1 MNREKIKV
9 DRDREKIKVKKKMID
24 YPRYNRK
31 SRKKNKKY
39 IVKTII
45 INLATVLNYY
55 K

>member
-31 SRKKNKKY
+31 SRKKIKN
-39 IVKTII
+39 I
-45 INLATVLNYY
+45 L
-55 K
+55 

>member
-31 SRKKNKKY
+31 SRKKIYIYCEDYHNKFGY
-39 IVKTII
+39 RS
-45 INLATVLNYY
+45 
-55 K
+55 